1 MSLIGQGAQGT
12 VRRSQN
18 CSAHRAPEGPGSLG
32 MVSVISVHK
41 VSKKLSQRIKL
52 VDNK

>member
-1 MSLIGQGAQGT
+1 MALIGQGAQGT
-12 VRRSQN
+12 VG
-18 CSAHRAPEGPGSLG
+18 RAPEGPSTLG

-41 VSKKLSQRIKL
+41 VSTKLSQRIKL